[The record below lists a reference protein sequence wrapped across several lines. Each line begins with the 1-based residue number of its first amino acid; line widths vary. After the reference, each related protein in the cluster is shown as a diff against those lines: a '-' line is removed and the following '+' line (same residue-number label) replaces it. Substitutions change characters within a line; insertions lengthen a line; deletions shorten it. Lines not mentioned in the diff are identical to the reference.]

1 MTRVDFKQGVLQGGS
16 GKLEKWVP
24 CCQKSTGAG
33 DIVLKRA
40 CSVFKRPH
48 KTLTALPL
56 FTLTPQSTKKYEI
69 PGRRKPQPVF
79 CPVLTLLSLKCHITS
94 LFHIPHH
101 ALLRSVHLKKENK
114 VIYSRLS
121 CFLPSPNL
129 RLLLIPW
136 LSLAVNFFSFYPHQ
150 KPGQGWPQHSRVAR
164 GEHLC
169 LPERWHRACLFEFHC
184 DVYMESSVS
193 AEQMYL
199 APHIKSLPHSL
210 SRFHILFHITETD
223 KRGSVYWD
231 LREARHFLLNTAPIV
246 EVDQVNK
253 PLWPCVRAATLRRS
267 EFLQWTVSFSFATP
281 TDLK

>member
-1 MTRVDFKQGVLQGGS
+1 MH
-16 GKLEKWVP
+16 

-69 PGRRKPQPVF
+69 PGRRKPQPAF

-101 ALLRSVHLKKENK
+101 ALLSSVHLKKK
-114 VIYSRLS
+114 KKLS
-121 CFLPSPNL
+121 IADFLVSFHHPISAL
-129 RLLLIPW
+129 FLIPW
-136 LSLAVNFFSFYPHQ
+136 LSLAVNSFSFYPHQ
-150 KPGQGWPQHSRVAR
+150 NPGQGSPQHSRIAR

-169 LPERWHRACLFEFHC
+169 LPERWHGVGLFEFQC

-193 AEQMYL
+193 TEQMHL

-210 SRFHILFHITETD
+210 SRFHILFHITGTD
-223 KRGSVYWD
+223 KRGSVY
-231 LREARHFLLNTAPIV
+231 
-246 EVDQVNK
+246 
-253 PLWPCVRAATLRRS
+253 RAV
-267 EFLQWTVSFSFATP
+267 VSKKHVTSC
-281 TDLK
+281 